1 MFNWPKI
8 ETLGYVEGIVNIS
21 GSPSA
26 EARID
31 KVC

>member
-1 MFNWPKI
+1 MFTWS
-8 ETLGYVEGIVNIS
+8 LGYEEGIVNIS

-26 EARID
+26 EAHID